1 MKFSPNLQIAV
12 SRRYEVSCV
21 ISLLRTVEKFMTSVQ
36 KLPITDLGVQPQQ
49 DNTKENGETV
59 HQVKTSRI
67 KDQSD

>member
-12 SRRYEVSCV
+12 SRRYRVNGV
-21 ISLLRTVEKFMTSVQ
+21 ISLLRTVEKFMTSVP

-49 DNTKENGETV
+49 DDTKENGETV
-59 HQVKTSRI
+59 RQVKTSRI